1 VTSYKIELKRSAEK
15 ELRKLDKS
23 LIPDILRK
31 IEQLAAN
38 PRPRQSKKLT
48 GSERSYRLRTGKY
61 RIIYQV
67 DEAAK
72 KVTIYIIKHRGEA
85 YRKM

>member
-1 VTSYKIELKRSAEK
+1 MTSYKIEFKRSAEK

-23 LIPDILRK
+23 LIPDIVRR

-48 GSERSYRLRTGKY
+48 GSERSYRLRAGKY
-61 RIIYQV
+61 RIVYQV
-67 DEAAK
+67 DESAK
-72 KVTIYIIKHRGEA
+72 KVTIYIIKHRREA
-85 YRKM
+85 YRKV

>member
-1 VTSYKIELKRSAEK
+1 MASYKIEFKHSAEK

-23 LIPDILRK
+23 HIPDIVTK
-31 IEQLAAN
+31 IEQLATN

-48 GSERSYRLRTGKY
+48 GSERGYRLRAGKY

-72 KVTIYIIKHRGEA
+72 KVTIYLIRHRKEA
-85 YRKM
+85 YREV